1 MGSGISSAIT
11 THGQLFDKTAG
22 TRRMVDDIFTYMMQ
36 HLKVNDFMNLS
47 NPEKCQKYVLFMAN
61 NLSMFFSKLSVR
73 PELGK
78 DGILAFRSAEDL
90 QDPKGTAKQEKES
103 LCLVLAYFYTRIFQ
117 IYGAM
122 ALTLLDDIKY
132 TVEMSTLMSARSAPT
147 DSIGPTIPT
156 PGDPYTYVEPRTPKM
171 LRTDPFRGG
180 QLGGWIPKL
189 GYFDFMNRGLL
200 VDQPSPQP
208 TYFNPYAQAPPA
220 TTAPTNQ
227 YGYTVNYVYKDDKL
241 KYMYFKPDPAD
252 AGGRDVAATSS
263 QKGTFSWV
271 DSQKKIFE
279 ILVSVR
285 RGDDDNHAQFSV
297 DSIRFRKTREP
308 TDTVIK
314 KDEIKSVL
322 SSSKKPEEVI
332 PDTIVITSNQ
342 AFPSIS
348 SMQPSQGQY
357 ETKDYADINSYFKA
371 LFATL
376 IPYVTKQYDSGDS
389 IAGRSGM
396 DAMNIRR
403 FYENFTNVKP
413 LGHCIA
419 RALQLLNADPYGR
432 DENGKQFISSICKTS
447 FFVPQGKTESER
459 RGVPKPDEPIT
470 ESPGIMSLALLFYD
484 TVGKATPHLFMSKP
498 AFEQYKAFMKQMAG
512 LFMGKDAAA
521 ALHIDQMDV
530 RTIYPKTAQEEKE
543 KIKLTVDGKSEII
556 DRRTFDQKQPVKK
569 GLCAPDQKDKPIPLD
584 PDTKQNVHAIV
595 RQLFQRQLNHAV
607 KCEGILKQMFTMERN
622 DTMPVRIKISDA
634 LLKGGLAAVNKLNA
648 QVRQILIQY
657 YSECESMYL
666 VGVKHIEHQDARK
679 KQAELVQQQKA
690 KLNAAAATGVPRGP
704 PIAATGPPAPRGP
717 PIAPTGPPIAPTGPP
732 IAPTGPPAPTIPPS
746 AVPLP
751 VVPPSVPIPNQ
762 AAKRAE
768 ELLKNR
774 ERIRQ
779 ELEMAGP
786 QGVAQLSVDLK
797 AAGMNPGVVTL
808 IIDRIRNGELSYTT
822 IREALTTRGLNGVT
836 GYITAP
842 SSTRRRVRFSKD
854 VTKGGTRKV
863 TSSFHTTRRW
873 KRT

>member
-357 ETKDYADINSYFKA
+357 ETKDYADINS
-371 LFATL
+371 
-376 IPYVTKQYDSGDS
+376 
-389 IAGRSGM
+389 
-396 DAMNIRR
+396 
-403 FYENFTNVKP
+403 
-413 LGHCIA
+413 
-419 RALQLLNADPYGR
+419 
-432 DENGKQFISSICKTS
+432 
-447 FFVPQGKTESER
+447 
-459 RGVPKPDEPIT
+459 
-470 ESPGIMSLALLFYD
+470 
-484 TVGKATPHLFMSKP
+484 
-498 AFEQYKAFMKQMAG
+498 
-512 LFMGKDAAA
+512 
-521 ALHIDQMDV
+521 
-530 RTIYPKTAQEEKE
+530 
-543 KIKLTVDGKSEII
+543 
-556 DRRTFDQKQPVKK
+556 
-569 GLCAPDQKDKPIPLD
+569 
-584 PDTKQNVHAIV
+584 
-595 RQLFQRQLNHAV
+595 
-607 KCEGILKQMFTMERN
+607 
-622 DTMPVRIKISDA
+622 
-634 LLKGGLAAVNKLNA
+634 
-648 QVRQILIQY
+648 
-657 YSECESMYL
+657 
-666 VGVKHIEHQDARK
+666 
-679 KQAELVQQQKA
+679 
-690 KLNAAAATGVPRGP
+690 
-704 PIAATGPPAPRGP
+704 
-717 PIAPTGPPIAPTGPP
+717 
-732 IAPTGPPAPTIPPS
+732 
-746 AVPLP
+746 
-751 VVPPSVPIPNQ
+751 
-762 AAKRAE
+762 
-768 ELLKNR
+768 
-774 ERIRQ
+774 
-779 ELEMAGP
+779 
-786 QGVAQLSVDLK
+786 
-797 AAGMNPGVVTL
+797 
-808 IIDRIRNGELSYTT
+808 
-822 IREALTTRGLNGVT
+822 
-836 GYITAP
+836 
-842 SSTRRRVRFSKD
+842 
-854 VTKGGTRKV
+854 
-863 TSSFHTTRRW
+863 
-873 KRT
+873 